1 MWLTHL
7 RLQVECSDPAQQ
19 GGEFNLTR
27 IHLASY
33 SFFSYSSYS
42 PSPASKLVR
51 SLYVSLSPNLVSRAN
66 PACYSSSRPRGS
78 CSFMRDQRSA
88 TDSRPVLRKP
98 AAVEAST
105 SKQRVQTSLFV
116 QRRRQCV
123 TIWSAPRTVST
134 TNIEGHTL
142 AQEVLCPAQA
152 PRPDCGLMCRPEW
165 RTQCRTPTT
174 SLGVVPI
181 SCSAR
186 ADVSLCALSVVL
198 AGQCTVPFSDQVWAS
213 WRWMRL
219 NLLTSALYHMQG
231 PDSKRF
237 LNLIHAYINVLLFH
251 NLLILELW

>member
-98 AAVEAST
+98 AAFEAST
-105 SKQRVQTSLFV
+105 SKRLRQASLYNGGDSV
-116 QRRRQCV
+116 WQYEAHHERCPPPTLRD
-123 TIWSAPRTVST
+123 
-134 TNIEGHTL
+134 TL
-142 AQEVLCPAQA
+142 AQEGGTLPRSSA
-152 PRPDCGLMCRPEW
+152 PPRLWSDVPPRVAYTVSYANHVP
-165 RTQCRTPTT
+165 RCRTDLVFCP
-174 SLGVVPI
+174 
-181 SCSAR
+181 CR
-186 ADVSLCALSVVL
+186 
-198 AGQCTVPFSDQVWAS
+198 
-213 WRWMRL
+213 R
-219 NLLTSALYHMQG
+219 
-231 PDSKRF
+231 
-237 LNLIHAYINVLLFH
+237 
-251 NLLILELW
+251 

>member
-134 TNIEGHTL
+134 TNIEGHTGTGGRDSAPL
-142 AQEVLCPAQA
+142 KRPAQTVVWCA
-152 PRPDCGLMCRPEW
+152 AQSGVHSVVRQPRPSVSYRSRVLPVRTLVSVLSQWSRP
-165 RTQCRTPTT
+165 
-174 SLGVVPI
+174 VN
-181 SCSAR
+181 
-186 ADVSLCALSVVL
+186 ALSHSQTKSGL
-198 AGQCTVPFSDQVWAS
+198 AGDGWDWICYPRLCTICKVQTQKDS
-213 WRWMRL
+213 W
-219 NLLTSALYHMQG
+219 T
-231 PDSKRF
+231 
-237 LNLIHAYINVLLFH
+237 
-251 NLLILELW
+251 

>member
-98 AAVEAST
+98 AAFEAST
-105 SKQRVQTSLFV
+105 SKRLRQASLYNGGDSV
-116 QRRRQCV
+116 WQYEAHHERCPPPTLRDTHWHRR
-123 TIWSAPRTVST
+123 
-134 TNIEGHTL
+134 EG
-142 AQEVLCPAQA
+142 LCPAQA

>member
-33 SFFSYSSYS
+33 SFFS

-134 TNIEGHTL
+134 TTTIEGHWYRTDSAPL
-142 AQEVLCPAQA
+142 KRPAQTVVWCA
-152 PRPDCGLMCRPEW
+152 AQSGVHSVVRQPRP
-165 RTQCRTPTT
+165 
-174 SLGVVPI
+174 S
-181 SCSAR
+181 
-186 ADVSLCALSVVL
+186 VSYRSRVLPVQTLVSVLSQWSWPVNALSHSQTKSGL
-198 AGQCTVPFSDQVWAS
+198 AGDGWDWIC
-213 WRWMRL
+213 
-219 NLLTSALYHMQG
+219 
-231 PDSKRF
+231 
-237 LNLIHAYINVLLFH
+237 
-251 NLLILELW
+251 

>member
-33 SFFSYSSYS
+33 SFFSYS

-142 AQEVLCPAQA
+142 AQEGGTLPRSSA
-152 PRPDCGLMCRPEW
+152 PPRLWSDVPPRVAYTVSYANHVP
-165 RTQCRTPTT
+165 RCRTDLVFCPC
-174 SLGVVPI
+174 G
-181 SCSAR
+181 R
-186 ADVSLCALSVVL
+186 
-198 AGQCTVPFSDQVWAS
+198 
-213 WRWMRL
+213 
-219 NLLTSALYHMQG
+219 
-231 PDSKRF
+231 
-237 LNLIHAYINVLLFH
+237 
-251 NLLILELW
+251 